1 MLLNPAHK
9 AGSFF
14 TMKKLNNG
22 SIKLAIQKN
31 GRLTESTLSLLKKA
45 GLEFENYKQK
55 LFSSCWNFPL
65 NIVYLRDDDIPDY
78 VASGAVDLGIVGEN
92 VIFEQKNDVN
102 IQLKLG
108 FGYCSLCLAV
118 PKESLI
124 NLCSELDGMKIATS
138 YPQSTKRYLQD
149 KKINGEIVQINGSV
163 EIAPALQMA
172 DAVIDLVSSGSTL
185 ALNDLKVIE
194 KIFDSQAV
202 LIENKNISNS
212 KKVLIQ
218 KFLVRL
224 NGVLSAQNYK
234 YVMMNAP
241 KSILKIIQKI
251 VPGLKS
257 PTISSL
263 ATEGWISIQ
272 TVIKED
278 VFWETIE
285 KLKQVGATG
294 ILVLP
299 VEKLIL

>member
-1 MLLNPAHK
+1 
-9 AGSFF
+9 
-14 TMKKLNNG
+14 MKKLNNG

-31 GRLTESTLSLLKKA
+31 GRLTESTITLLKNA

-65 NIVYLRDDDIPDY
+65 NIVFLRDDDIPDY
-78 VASGAVDLGIVGEN
+78 VESGAVDIGIVGEN
-92 VIFEQKNDVN
+92 VIYEQKNSVN
-102 IQLKLG
+102 VKLKLG
-108 FGYCSLCLAV
+108 FGFCSLCLAV

-124 NLCSELDGMKIATS
+124 NSAKELMTKRIATS
-138 YPQSTKRYLQD
+138 YPQSTKQYL
-149 KKINGEIVQINGSV
+149 KEREVNAEIIRINGSV

-172 DAVIDLVSSGSTL
+172 DGVIDLVSSGSTL
-185 ALNDLKVIE
+185 ALNDLRVIE

-202 LIENKNISNS
+202 LVENKNLS
-212 KKVLIQ
+212 KEKKAITQ
-218 KFLVRL
+218 KLLTRL
-224 NGVLSAQNYK
+224 NGVLAAQNYK

-241 KSILKIIQKI
+241 DSILNTIQQI

-263 ATEGWISIQ
+263 AAKGWISIQ

-285 KLKQVGATG
+285 KLKEAGATG

>member
-1 MLLNPAHK
+1 
-9 AGSFF
+9 
-14 TMKKLNNG
+14 MKKLNNG

-31 GRLTESTLSLLKKA
+31 GRLTESTVGLLKDA

-92 VIFEQKNDVN
+92 VIYEKKSEVKV
-102 IQLKLG
+102 QLKLNFG
-108 FGYCSLCLAV
+108 FCSLCLAV
-118 PKESLI
+118 PKESMI
-124 NLCSELDGMKIATS
+124 NSARELAGKKIATS
-138 YPQSTKRYLQD
+138 YPQFTKRYL
-149 KKINGEIVQINGSV
+149 KANKIEGEIIQINGSV

-172 DAVIDLVSSGSTL
+172 DAVLDIVSSGSTL
-185 ALNDLKVIE
+185 ALNDLRVIE
-194 KIFDSQAV
+194 KVFNSQAV
-202 LIENKNISNS
+202 LIGNDKPSNEKKN
-212 KKVLIQ
+212 LIQ
-218 KFLVRL
+218 KLITRI

-234 YVMMNAP
+234 YVLMNAP
-241 KSILKIIQKI
+241 ESILSSISQI

-257 PTISSL
+257 PTVSRL
-263 ATEGWISIQ
+263 ATKGWISIQ

-285 KLKQVGATG
+285 RLKQAGATG

-299 VEKLIL
+299 IEKLIV

>member
-1 MLLNPAHK
+1 
-9 AGSFF
+9 
-14 TMKKLNNG
+14 MKKLNNG

-31 GRLTESTLSLLKKA
+31 GRLTESTLNLLKSA
-45 GLEFENYKQK
+45 GLEFESYKQQ

-92 VIFEQKNDVN
+92 VILEQRSNVTM
-102 IQLKLG
+102 QLKLG
-108 FGYCSLCLAV
+108 YGYCSLCLAV
-118 PKESLI
+118 PKESYI
-124 NLCSELDGMKIATS
+124 TSSSELDNKKIATS
-138 YPQSTKRYLQD
+138 YPQSTKRYLN
-149 KKINGEIVQINGSV
+149 KKGIEGEIVEINGSV

-185 ALNDLKVIE
+185 ALNDLRVIE

-202 LIENKNISNS
+202 LIENKNLS
-212 KKVLIQ
+212 KEKVTVIKKL
-218 KFLVRL
+218 LTRL
-224 NGVLSAQNYK
+224 NGVLAAQNYK

-241 KSILKIIQKI
+241 ASILKTIQKI

-263 ATEGWISIQ
+263 SIKGWISIQ

-285 KLKQVGATG
+285 KLKNAGATG

>member
-1 MLLNPAHK
+1 
-9 AGSFF
+9 
-14 TMKKLNNG
+14 MKKLNNG
-22 SIKLAIQKN
+22 SLKLAIQKN
-31 GRLTESTLSLLKKA
+31 GRLTESTLKLLKNA
-45 GLEFENYKQK
+45 GLEFESYKQQ
-55 LFSSCWNFPL
+55 LYSSCWNFPL

-78 VASGAVDLGIVGEN
+78 VESGAVDLGIVGEN
-92 VIFEQKNDVN
+92 IVFEAASNVQVE
-102 IQLKLG
+102 LKLN
-108 FGYCSLCLAV
+108 FGYCSLCIAV
-118 PKESLI
+118 PKESSIRLVR
-124 NLCSELDGMKIATS
+124 ELDGKKIATS
-138 YPQSTKRYLQD
+138 YPLSSQKFLEEQRMSGNLIK
-149 KKINGEIVQINGSV
+149 INGSV

-185 ALNDLKVIE
+185 ELNDLRVIQ

-202 LIENKNISNS
+202 LIRNKNTSS
-212 KKVLIQ
+212 EKRVLTE
-218 KFLVRL
+218 KLLTRL

-241 KSILKIIQKI
+241 KSILKEIKAI

-257 PTISSL
+257 PTISPL
-263 ATEGWISIQ
+263 TTRGWISIQ

-285 KLKQVGATG
+285 RLKQAGATG

>member
-1 MLLNPAHK
+1 
-9 AGSFF
+9 
-14 TMKKLNNG
+14 MKKLNNG

-31 GRLTESTLSLLKKA
+31 GRLTESTVALLKSA
-45 GLEFENYKQK
+45 GLEFENYQQK

-92 VIFEQKNDVN
+92 IVYEMKSNVQIR
-102 IQLKLG
+102 LKLN

-118 PKESLI
+118 PKESTI
-124 NLCSELDGMKIATS
+124 NFARELADKKIATS
-138 YPQSTKRYLQD
+138 YPQSTRRYLD
-149 KKINGEIVQINGSV
+149 IKNIDGDIVQINGSV

-185 ALNDLKVIE
+185 ALNDLRVID

-202 LIENKNISNS
+202 LISTNKQTKEKS
-212 KKVLIQ
+212 KLVQ
-218 KFLVRL
+218 KFLTRL
-224 NGVLSAQNYK
+224 NGVLSAENYK
-234 YVMMNAP
+234 YIMMNAP
-241 KSILKIIQKI
+241 ESILKSIQQI

-257 PTISSL
+257 PTISRL

-285 KLKQVGATG
+285 KLKQAGATG

>member
-1 MLLNPAHK
+1 
-9 AGSFF
+9 
-14 TMKKLNNG
+14 MKKLNSG
-22 SIKLAIQKN
+22 AIKLAIQKN
-31 GRLTESTLSLLKKA
+31 GRLTESTVELLKSA

-92 VIFEQKNDVN
+92 VIYEKKIDVE
-102 IQLKLG
+102 IQLKLN

-118 PKESLI
+118 PKESDI
-124 NLCSELDGMKIATS
+124 DSIGELSGKKIATS
-138 YPQSTKRYLQD
+138 YPQSTKKYLDEKRIQ
-149 KKINGEIVQINGSV
+149 GEIVLINGSV

-185 ALNDLKVIE
+185 ALNDLRVIE

-202 LIENKNISNS
+202 LIGNRKLSG
-212 KKVLIQ
+212 KKIDLIK
-218 KFLVRL
+218 KFITRL
-224 NGVLSAQNYK
+224 NGVLAAQNYK

-241 KSILKIIQKI
+241 KSILNTIRQI

-257 PTISSL
+257 PTISPL
-263 ATEGWISIQ
+263 ATNGWISIQ

-285 KLKQVGATG
+285 KLKQAGATG

>member
-1 MLLNPAHK
+1 
-9 AGSFF
+9 
-14 TMKKLNNG
+14 MKKLNNG
-22 SIKLAIQKN
+22 SLKLAIQKN
-31 GRLTESTLSLLKKA
+31 GRLTESTLFLLKNA
-45 GLEFENYKQK
+45 GLEFENYQQK

-78 VASGAVDLGIVGEN
+78 VESGAVDLGIVGEN
-92 VIFEQKNDVN
+92 IINEQKSNVTTRA
-102 IQLKLG
+102 KLN

-124 NLCSELDGMKIATS
+124 TSIYGLKGKKIATS
-138 YPQSTKRYLQD
+138 YPQSTKRYLLKNKMD
-149 KKINGEIVQINGSV
+149 SEIVQIKGSV

-172 DAVIDLVSSGSTL
+172 EGVIDLVASGSTL
-185 ALNDLKVIE
+185 ALNDLRVVE

-202 LIENKNISNS
+202 LIES
-212 KKVLIQ
+212 KKSSKEKQILIQ
-218 KFLVRL
+218 KLVTRI

-241 KSILKIIQKI
+241 ESILLKIQKI

-257 PTISSL
+257 PTVSRLTSK
-263 ATEGWISIQ
+263 GWISIQ

-285 KLKQVGATG
+285 KLKQAGAMG

>member
-1 MLLNPAHK
+1 
-9 AGSFF
+9 
-14 TMKKLNNG
+14 MKNLNNG

-31 GRLTESTLSLLKKA
+31 GRLTESTLGLLKSA
-45 GLEFENYKQK
+45 GLEFENYKKQ

-92 VIFEQKNDVN
+92 IIIEQRNDVTM
-102 IQLKLG
+102 QLKLG

-118 PKESLI
+118 PKESPI
-124 NLCSELDGMKIATS
+124 TSSSELNNKKIATS
-138 YPQSTKRYLQD
+138 YPQSTKRYLNE
-149 KKINGEIVQINGSV
+149 KGIEGEIVKINGSV
-163 EIAPALQMA
+163 EIAPSLAMA

-185 ALNDLKVIE
+185 ALNDLRVIE

-202 LIENKNISNS
+202 LIKSNTVSKVKNNIVKKLLIRIS
-212 KKVLIQ
+212 
-218 KFLVRL
+218 
-224 NGVLSAQNYK
+224 GVLAAQNYK

-241 KSILKIIQKI
+241 ESILKTIQKI

-257 PTISSL
+257 PTVSSL
-263 ATEGWISIQ
+263 STKGWISIQ

-285 KLKQVGATG
+285 KLKEVGATG

>member
-1 MLLNPAHK
+1 
-9 AGSFF
+9 
-14 TMKKLNNG
+14 MKKLNNG

-31 GRLTESTLSLLKKA
+31 GRLTESTVNLLISA
-45 GLEFENYKQK
+45 GLEFESYQQQ

-78 VASGAVDLGIVGEN
+78 VESGAVDLGIVGEN
-92 VIFEQKNDVN
+92 IIIEQKNDVTK
-102 IQLKLG
+102 QLSLG
-108 FGYCSLCLAV
+108 YGFCSLCVAV
-118 PKESLI
+118 PKESPI
-124 NLCSELDGMKIATS
+124 SSIDELTGKKIATS
-138 YPQSTKRYLQD
+138 YPESTKQYLD
-149 KKINGEIVQINGSV
+149 KEKIKGEIVQINGSV

-172 DAVIDLVSSGSTL
+172 DAIIDLVSSGSTL

-194 KIFDSQAV
+194 KIYDSQAV
-202 LIENKNISNS
+202 LIGNRSISGNKKI
-212 KKVLIQ
+212 LIQ
-218 KFLVRL
+218 KLLTRI
-224 NGVLSAQNYK
+224 NGVLSARNYK

-241 KSILKIIQKI
+241 KSILKSIQEI

-257 PTISSL
+257 PTVSTLI
-263 ATEGWISIQ
+263 TKGWISVQ

-285 KLKQVGATG
+285 KLKLLGATG

>member
-1 MLLNPAHK
+1 
-9 AGSFF
+9 
-14 TMKKLNNG
+14 MKKLNNG
-22 SIKLAIQKN
+22 SIKLAIQKS
-31 GRLTESTLSLLKKA
+31 GRLTESTLGLLKSA
-45 GLEFENYKQK
+45 GLEFENYKQQ

-65 NIVYLRDDDIPDY
+65 NIVYLRDNDIPDY

-92 VIFEQKNDVN
+92 IILEQRNN
-102 IQLKLG
+102 ISIQLKLG

-124 NLCSELDGMKIATS
+124 NSSKELVGKKIATS
-138 YPQSTKRYLQD
+138 YPQFTKRYLNE
-149 KKINGEIVQINGSV
+149 KNINGEIVQINGSV

-185 ALNDLKVIE
+185 ALNDLRVIE

-202 LIENKNISNS
+202 LIKNKNLS
-212 KKVLIQ
+212 KEKKILAQ
-218 KFLVRL
+218 KLLTRL
-224 NGVLSAQNYK
+224 NGALAAQNYK

-241 KSILKIIQKI
+241 ASILKTIQKI

-257 PTISSL
+257 PTVSSL
-263 ATEGWISIQ
+263 STKGWISIQ

-278 VFWETIE
+278 TFWETIE
-285 KLKQVGATG
+285 KLKEAGATG

>member
-1 MLLNPAHK
+1 
-9 AGSFF
+9 
-14 TMKKLNNG
+14 MKKLNNG

-31 GRLTESTLSLLKKA
+31 GRLTESTLGLLKSA
-45 GLEFENYKQK
+45 GLEFESYKQQ

-78 VASGAVDLGIVGEN
+78 VASGAVDIGIVGEN
-92 VIFEQKNDVN
+92 VIFEQKNDVK
-102 IQLKLG
+102 IKLKLG
-108 FGYCSLCLAV
+108 FGFCSLCLAV
-118 PKESLI
+118 PKESVI
-124 NLCSELDGMKIATS
+124 NSDKELYGMKIATS
-138 YPQSTKRYLQD
+138 YPQSTKQYLS
-149 KKINGEIVQINGSV
+149 KKGIKGEIVQINGSV
-163 EIAPALQMA
+163 EIAPALKMA

-185 ALNDLKVIE
+185 ALNDLRVIE

-202 LIENKNISNS
+202 LIENKNLS
-212 KKVLIQ
+212 KEKNIVIQ
-218 KFLVRL
+218 KLLTRVS
-224 NGVLSAQNYK
+224 GVLAAQNYK

-241 KSILKIIQKI
+241 KSILSTIQQI

-257 PTISSL
+257 PTVSSL
-263 ATEGWISIQ
+263 STKGWISIQ

-285 KLKQVGATG
+285 KLKEAGATG

>member
-1 MLLNPAHK
+1 
-9 AGSFF
+9 
-14 TMKKLNNG
+14 MKKLNNG
-22 SIKLAIQKN
+22 SLKLAIQKN
-31 GRLTESTLSLLKKA
+31 GRLTESTLELLKSA
-45 GLEFENYKQK
+45 GLEFENYKQR

-92 VIFEQKNDVN
+92 IIYETKSDVKLL
-102 IQLKLG
+102 LKLN
-108 FGYCSLCLAV
+108 FGYCSLCVAV
-118 PKESLI
+118 PKESSI
-124 NLCSELDGMKIATS
+124 NSKYELEGKKIATS
-138 YPQSTKRYLQD
+138 YPQSAKKYLKQYA
-149 KKINGEIVQINGSV
+149 IRGEIVQINGSV

-185 ALNDLKVIE
+185 ALNDLRVVE

-202 LIENKNISNS
+202 LIGNTDQS
-212 KKVLIQ
+212 KEKAIMIQ
-218 KFLVRL
+218 KFLTRL
-224 NGVLSAQNYK
+224 NGVLSAKNYK

-241 KSILKIIQKI
+241 EFILDKIKQI

-257 PTISSL
+257 PTISRL
-263 ATEGWISIQ
+263 TTKDWISIQ
-272 TVIKED
+272 TVIRED

-285 KLKQVGATG
+285 KLKQAGATG